1 SLGYFGN
8 FPLIH
13 KPQEGLIVAVELMT
27 ASDQQLTKRLADMK
41 SFLEKRVKLQEE
53 ELNSLR
59 SFLEV
64 VDSLL
69 AERSFKQVEIPAV
82 AISSKAGPAQRSD
95 SIPVMTVDGVRIASM
110 IVEKDS
116 LHITPEAN
124 VNLDSNSPPLRSFLI
139 GKVLEPMQAKDR
151 ESAGAGSLPPENI
164 LAYDLEEENG
174 QLKAIHVQNYGDE
187 RRLLELKN
195 AVRWTFRRM
204 YEKSV
209 KP

>member
-1 SLGYFGN
+1 M
-8 FPLIH
+8 
-13 KPQEGLIVAVELMT
+13 AVKLMT

-64 VDSLL
+64 IDSLL
-69 AERSFKQVEIPAV
+69 AERSFRQVEIPAA
-82 AISSKAGPAQRSD
+82 AIPSKAGPAQRSD
-95 SIPVMTVDGVRIASM
+95 SIPIMTVDGVRIASM

-116 LHITPEAN
+116 LQITPEAD
-124 VNLDSNSPPLRSFLI
+124 VKLDSNSPPLRSFLI
-139 GKVLEPMQAKDR
+139 GKVLEPMQVKDR
-151 ESAGAGSLPPENI
+151 GSAGAGSLPPENI
-164 LAYDLEEENG
+164 LAYDLEQENG

-204 YEKSV
+204 YEKSI